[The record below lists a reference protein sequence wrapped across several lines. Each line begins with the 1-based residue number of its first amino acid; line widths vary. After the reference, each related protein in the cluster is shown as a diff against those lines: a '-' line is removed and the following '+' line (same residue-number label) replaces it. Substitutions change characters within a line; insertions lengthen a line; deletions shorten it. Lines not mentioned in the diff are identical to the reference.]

1 MSKKGTPKP
10 QRNWTMPEL
19 LLLEKMRY
27 AGYSYADIAH
37 ELNRSCLSVRQKA
50 YAEGMPSRSQ
60 RNKDIIESEMFVE
73 AIKNATA
80 DYKEVIK
87 VIRDY
92 LL

>member
-1 MSKKGTPKP
+1 
-10 QRNWTMPEL
+10 
-19 LLLEKMRY
+19 
-27 AGYSYADIAH
+27 
-37 ELNRSCLSVRQKA
+37 
-50 YAEGMPSRSQ
+50 MPSRSQ